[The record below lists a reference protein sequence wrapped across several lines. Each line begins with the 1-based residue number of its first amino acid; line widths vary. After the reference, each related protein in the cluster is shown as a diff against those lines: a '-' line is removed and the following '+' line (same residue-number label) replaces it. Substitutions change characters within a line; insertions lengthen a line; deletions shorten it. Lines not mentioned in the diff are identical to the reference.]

1 MMRLRRRLLPLALLA
16 LVLVALPL
24 SPVRAQI
31 PMIANGVITATNA
44 SVNVANTTSEQ
55 LLFQYP
61 IPAALM
67 ASWTTTNAAF
77 ASTPLHLVLNGT
89 ILSTGAGAGS
99 FGINL
104 GSSLATLSISNQ
116 GFFTPTTAG
125 PLRVEVWAAPIATV
139 TTQNCTDLRP
149 CNVSVYLS
157 AQVTSAF
164 QTTTGLVASST
175 IINGVTLGTLGMNVP
190 ATLNVLYRW
199 SAAASGNSLNIYN
212 GTLLLGN

>member
-77 ASTPLHLVLNGT
+77 ASTPLHLVL
-89 ILSTGAGAGS
+89 
-99 FGINL
+99 
-104 GSSLATLSISNQ
+104 LASDAL
-116 GFFTPTTAG
+116 
-125 PLRVEVWAAPIATV
+125 
-139 TTQNCTDLRP
+139 
-149 CNVSVYLS
+149 YLQPGLLHADDRRAS
-157 AQVTSAF
+157 ARR
-164 QTTTGLVASST
+164 
-175 IINGVTLGTLGMNVP
+175 GVGRADRDRHHAELHG
-190 ATLNVLYRW
+190 
-199 SAAASGNSLNIYN
+199 SAAL
-212 GTLLLGN
+212 